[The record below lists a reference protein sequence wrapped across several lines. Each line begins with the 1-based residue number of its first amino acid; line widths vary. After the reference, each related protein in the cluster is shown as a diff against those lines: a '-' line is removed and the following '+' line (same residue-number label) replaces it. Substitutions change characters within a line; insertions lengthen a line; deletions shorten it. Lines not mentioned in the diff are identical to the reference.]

1 MATRGQRTRL
11 ALFFL
16 IVVGAFT
23 AFALVVAGDTL
34 WQQYDQYYIRYTDAS
49 VAGLQSGGTVI
60 YQGIAIGRIER
71 IEIDPQDI
79 QSIIVTI
86 RVERGTPIKED
97 VRAQIVPVGITGI
110 SQIELSGGT
119 RAAGTVPPGSFID
132 PSPSTFA
139 QVTETIQSVLV
150 GLEQVLLDVSGVLA
164 QVDQDSVGNILSR
177 IDSILATNEERVA
190 SVLIELDAAAGGLS
204 RFMSEA
210 EGLMATTREGSEE
223 VFATLDRFT
232 AEAEELFTATRD
244 GTRRVLE
251 GLEAEIGAAEL
262 ARVGEQIRQ
271 MVSRGERIVSEVELT
286 VRRNRSSV
294 DRSID
299 LLQDTLRLLN
309 NAAFQIDTDPSILV
323 IPVERR

>member
-1 MATRGQRTRL
+1 M

-16 IVVGAFT
+16 IVIGAF
-23 AFALVVAGDTL
+23 AGFALVVAGDTL
-34 WQQYDQYYIRYTDAS
+34 WRQYDQYYIRYTDAS

-86 RVERGTPIKED
+86 RVERGTPIKDD

-119 RAAGTVPPGSFID
+119 RAAETVPPGSFID

-150 GLEQVLLDVSGVLA
+150 GLEQVLVDVSGVLA

-244 GTRRVLE
+244 GTQRVLE

-262 ARVGEQIRQ
+262 ARVGEQVRQ
-271 MVSRGERIVSEVELT
+271 MVLRGERIVSEVDLI